1 MPPAQSL
8 IAKTPA
14 GVLLDIDGVI
24 CVGARPIAG
33 SIEAVRRLRE
43 RDIPVRF
50 VTNTTR
56 RPRRRIL
63 EDLRRLPLEIADGEI
78 FTPARI
84 ARDLLTERG
93 LAPLLIVHPDLG
105 EDFTGLPQQGQTAVV
120 VGDAGEAFS
129 YQSLNGAF
137 RALLH
142 GAEFFALANNRNFL
156 DSDGD
161 LSLDAGP
168 FVAALEFASGKKPL
182 VLGKPAPAFFK
193 LAVESMGLDM
203 EDVAM
208 IGDDAE
214 SDVGG
219 AMAAGL
225 MGVLVR
231 TGKYRPGQEERLA
244 EPPTS
249 IEDDL
254 SAAVAKLF
262 G

>member
-1 MPPAQSL
+1 MTP
-8 IAKTPA
+8 PA

-24 CVGARPIAG
+24 CVGAHPIPG
-33 SIEAVRRLRE
+33 SVEAVRRLRE
-43 RDIPVRF
+43 RNIPVRF

-63 EDLRRLPLEIADGEI
+63 EDLRRLPLEIADSEI

-84 ARDLLTERG
+84 ACDLLAERG

-105 EDFTGLPQQGQTAVV
+105 EDFSGLPQQGPTAVV

-129 YQSLNGAF
+129 YQALNGAF
-137 RALLH
+137 RALAH

-168 FVAALEFASGKKPL
+168 FVAALEYASGKKPL
-182 VLGKPAPAFFK
+182 VLGKPSPAFFK

-225 MGVLVR
+225 KGVLVR
-231 TGKYRPGQEERLA
+231 TGKYRPGQEDRLA
-244 EPPTS
+244 APPTS